1 MRDAMARFVP
11 DGASVCLGTALEAL
25 IPFAAGH
32 ELIRQ
37 RRRDLT
43 LVGPISDMIT
53 LSIRYT
59 IDARKRDDFER
70 YARALG
76 GIIPRC
82 GGELVG
88 YWLPT
93 RFAGPTNAALAL
105 IDFPSLAAYEQYR
118 ERLAKDHDNI
128 ESVRRADES
137 GCILVEDRAVLE
149 RV

>member
-1 MRDAMARFVP
+1 
-11 DGASVCLGTALEAL
+11 
-25 IPFAAGH
+25 
-32 ELIRQ
+32 
-37 RRRDLT
+37 
-43 LVGPISDMIT
+43 MIT

-59 IDARKRDDFER
+59 IDARKRAEFEE
-70 YARALG
+70 YARSLAP
-76 GIIPRC
+76 IIPRC
-82 GGELVG
+82 GGQLIG

-118 ERLAKDHDNI
+118 ERLAKDHDNVA
-128 ESVRRADES
+128 SVRRAEES

>member
-1 MRDAMARFVP
+1 
-11 DGASVCLGTALEAL
+11 
-25 IPFAAGH
+25 
-32 ELIRQ
+32 
-37 RRRDLT
+37 
-43 LVGPISDMIT
+43 MIT

-59 IDARKRDDFER
+59 IDPRKRADFER

-76 GIIPRC
+76 SIIPRC

-93 RFAGPTNAALAL
+93 LFAGPTNIATAL

-118 ERLAKDHDNI
+118 ERLAKDAENV
-128 ESVRRADES
+128 ESVRRAAES
-137 GCILVEDRAVLE
+137 GCILVEDRAFLE